1 MTNAILQ
8 FDKKQAEWVVCAYYS
23 GDANMIDVIE
33 SGRDPHV
40 ATGSMISGVPEKMVI
55 TEDKFC
61 AHITD
66 PITLEHIRRKT
77 MPDLLDGDYFI
88 PRIFTIRQMGK
99 KTNHALNFDMT
110 ANMFALVNEVP
121 IAEAKQYVDIYHKI
135 YPGIRNGMHAYIKKQ
150 LQGSR
155 ILTNCFGRKIRFL
168 DAWGD
173 DLFKEAYSAI
183 PQSTVADAVYMAMA
197 KIWKDTRLCG
207 KFTIIANEYDSIVGQ
222 YPTDD
227 WNKMA
232 AVCIKIGLNYISP
245 PMEYFGRK
253 FNIETELKIGPN
265 FADVEEVTLDRDT
278 NKMAKRLR
286 QAYKKSLSLTA

>member
-23 GDANMIDVIE
+23 GDANMIDVVE
-33 SGRDPHV
+33 SGRDPHI
-40 ATGSMISGVPEKMVI
+40 ATGVMISGVPEKLVKI
-55 TEDKFC
+55 EDKYC
-61 AHITD
+61 KHITD
-66 PITLEHIRRKT
+66 PIMLEEVRRKYI
-77 MPDLLDGDYFI
+77 PKILDGDYFI

-121 IAEAKQYVDIYHKI
+121 IAEAKQYVILYHKI
-135 YPGIRNGMHAYIKKQ
+135 YPGIRSGMHAYIKKQ

-155 ILTNCFGRKIRFL
+155 VLTNCFGRKIRFL

-183 PQSTVADAVYMAMA
+183 PQSTVADAVYKAMG
-197 KIWKDTRLCG
+197 KIWRDTKLCG
-207 KFTIIANEYDSIVGQ
+207 KFTIIANEYDSITGQ
-222 YPTDD
+222 HPIND
-227 WNKMA
+227 WDKVA
-232 AVCIKIGLNYISP
+232 AVCIKIGLDYISP
-245 PMEYFGRK
+245 PMEYFGRE

-265 FADVEEVTLDRDT
+265 FADVEEVSLE
-278 NKMAKRLR
+278 NNPKRLAMHLR
-286 QAYKKSLSLTA
+286 QAYKRAISTAA